1 MIQVELVHATMVQN
15 LRQMTH
21 SMFLPFPFIIEHPK
35 ELKSCLQNSLDI
47 VTYLQATLALTSC
60 NFTLYEAQTGHNCK
74 SKNSSHSLKK
84 VEIISPM
91 SCSFHPSYT
100 TLDPPKQAFCSLMC
114 YSISSVIL
122 FSFSLSIW
130 LSIFLSK
137 SGYCTDRF
145 QSRLSDSIRGCVRR
159 SVGRSVSR
167 SVGHHLFSKAGKWLY
182 CPCPTAATYAGQCIR
197 PC

>member
-1 MIQVELVHATMVQN
+1 
-15 LRQMTH
+15 MTH
-21 SMFLPFPFIIEHPK
+21 SMFLPFPFITEHPK
-35 ELKSCLQNSLDI
+35 ELKSCLWNSFDI
-47 VTYLQATLALTSC
+47 VTYLQATLAPTSC
-60 NFTLYEAQTGHNCK
+60 NFTLYEAWTGHNCK
-74 SKNSSHSLKK
+74 SRNSSHSLKK

-137 SGYCTDRF
+137 SGYCTGRF
-145 QSRLSDSIRGCVRR
+145 IDYFT
-159 SVGRSVSR
+159 
-167 SVGHHLFSKAGKWLY
+167 LFSMIGHRSKKEQKIERKKKSI
-182 CPCPTAATYAGQCIR
+182 TDEIE
-197 PC
+197 